1 MQGPLQTAL
10 VLVKETD
17 LITGSCRP
25 ESRLWG
31 SVMRM
36 DGSASPGQPGS
47 GGSAGPVLG
56 PSCAAARV
64 PCQLMVQATRGC
76 ASDGWQRGPG
86 LRAGLCSLLLGI
98 ELGSVQG
105 DLALCAFK
113 GPAPGDREAWRA
125 TVHRVARESEMT
137 TEQQRSFL
145 VSEQAKC
152 LERKCRRGA
161 SCSFVSCKISSS
173 SHKSV

>member
-1 MQGPLQTAL
+1 
-10 VLVKETD
+10 
-17 LITGSCRP
+17 
-25 ESRLWG
+25 
-31 SVMRM
+31 M

-56 PSCAAARV
+56 PSCAAARA
-64 PCQLMVQATRGC
+64 PCQLMVQATQGC
-76 ASDGWQRGPG
+76 ASNGWQRGLG

-113 GPAPGDREAWRA
+113 GPAPGDRGAWRA
-125 TVHRVARESEMT
+125 TVHRVTRESEMT
-137 TEQQRSFL
+137 TEQQCSFL
-145 VSEQAKC
+145 VSEQAEC

-161 SCSFVSCKISSS
+161 SCSFVSCKIPPCKQAAPASPSLS
-173 SHKSV
+173 PAHGHLGSACPLRGLPSAPAWSLLCP